1 MRKLLIPFVLLFLAC
16 KPEDPN
22 SIINDLSLVQ
32 VVDNSEKSQEFI
44 ADTDSFSF
52 TTRSVQETVFCKRY
66 VKYTQISFKE
76 HNASQVYMNL
86 GRKYKILIM
95 PISTLGELTE
105 IQNRI
110 GKDFVNSKLETKDV
124 GAVPVGVEEK
134 QEGITK

>member
-32 VVDNSEKSQEFI
+32 VVDNAEKSQEFI
-44 ADTDSFSF
+44 ADTNTIAFS
-52 TTRSVQETVFCKRY
+52 TQTVQEVSFRAIDI
-66 VKYTQISFKE
+66 KYTRISFKE

-124 GAVPVGVEEK
+124 GVVPVGVEEK
-134 QEGITK
+134 QEGMTK